1 MTTVTSLLSMV
12 GVHPDANEGM
22 TLAERR
28 RRLNVAFARRSS
40 RRSFRERVLSLP
52 LAPQPRFA

>member
-1 MTTVTSLLSMV
+1 MKTVTSPQMV
-12 GVHPDANEGM
+12 DVTNDVNEVL
-22 TLAERR
+22 TLAELRH
-28 RRLNVAFARRSS
+28 RLNVAFARRSS